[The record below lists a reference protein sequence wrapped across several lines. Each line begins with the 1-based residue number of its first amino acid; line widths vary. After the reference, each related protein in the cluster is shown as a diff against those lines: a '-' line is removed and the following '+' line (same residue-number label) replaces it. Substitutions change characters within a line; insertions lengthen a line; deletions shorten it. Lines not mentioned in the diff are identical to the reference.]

1 MKGNRKH
8 NCNNFYSHTFINS
21 EALSHFTLLKMEE
34 KYQIHT
40 YCVNYIY
47 CTLFI
52 NSYISN
58 EILTITGH
66 SSGAFIAGHL
76 QTFILLLYQ

>member
-8 NCNNFYSHTFINS
+8 NHSIFYSHTFINS

-40 YCVNYIY
+40 YCVNYMY
-47 CTLFI
+47 FTLF
-52 NSYISN
+52 NDSYISN

-66 SSGAFIAGHL
+66 SSEVFIAGHL
-76 QTFILLLYQ
+76 QTFTL